1 MTTLNQLQKGELAIV
16 DKLLNDPLTPRLI
29 DMGFYE
35 GQTVEMLFRAP
46 LGDPLAVEVG
56 EVVLS
61 LRKEE
66 ASLIVISGRK

>member
-1 MTTLNQLQKGELAIV
+1 MTLNQLQKGDFATVE
-16 DKLLNDPLTPRLI
+16 KLIESDLTPRLI

-35 GQTVEMLFRAP
+35 GQRVEMLFRAP

-61 LRKEE
+61 LRREE
-66 ASLIVISGRK
+66 ASLVIVSGE